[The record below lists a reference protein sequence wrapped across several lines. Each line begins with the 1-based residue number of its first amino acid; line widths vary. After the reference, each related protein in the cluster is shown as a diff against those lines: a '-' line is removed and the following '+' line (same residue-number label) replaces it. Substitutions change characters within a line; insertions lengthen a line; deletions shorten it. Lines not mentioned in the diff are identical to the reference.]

1 MNRSLVIRCLSL
13 LLALWLP
20 VSGFA
25 TALQMVE
32 RSPPDGPAHSA
43 HAGHCLQHAGH
54 GHAGDVHDHSG
65 AGAAFADT
73 DTGADAAAA
82 SHCTGSDEERLSHGQ
97 CTFCQVSVS
106 LVNFEPLVVRDTL
119 SSHVLIPRRAVLRL
133 SADTEPPL
141 RPPSALAP

>member
-1 MNRSLVIRCLSL
+1 LNRSLVIRCLSL

-25 TALQMVE
+25 TALQMAE
-32 RSPPDGPAHSA
+32 RSPHDGPLHSA
-43 HAGHCLQHAGH
+43 HAGHCLQHGGH
-54 GHAGDVHDHSG
+54 GHAGDAHDHSG
-65 AGAAFADT
+65 PGAAIA

-82 SHCTGSDEERLSHGQ
+82 SHCSGSDEERLSHGQ

-106 LVNFEPLVVRDTL
+106 LVNFEPLVVRDAL

-133 SADTEPPL
+133 SADTDPPL
-141 RPPSALAP
+141 RPPSPLSP